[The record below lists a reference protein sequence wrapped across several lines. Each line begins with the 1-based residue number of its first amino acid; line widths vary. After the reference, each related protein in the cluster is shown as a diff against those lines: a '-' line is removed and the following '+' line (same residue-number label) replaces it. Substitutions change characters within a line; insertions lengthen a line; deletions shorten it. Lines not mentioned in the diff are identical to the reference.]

1 MSRSSTSETS
11 EPCVILRCIFSS
23 ASFSWTLISL
33 LARDSR
39 IVFLCFADAALRTEM
54 RDELSRSCLAVLPS
68 SVEGPASM
76 PTTARASVIVARAQG
91 GNQLRKFQTARPT
104 ELSSPKIP

>member
-39 IVFLCFADAALRTEM
+39 IVFLCFADAALRREM
-54 RDELSRSCLAVLPS
+54 RDELSRSCLAVLLSP
-68 SVEGPASM
+68 VEGPASM
-76 PTTARASVIVARAQG
+76 PTARASVIVACAGSQAG
-91 GNQLRKFQTARPT
+91 KFGFTG
-104 ELSSPKIP
+104 S

>member
-39 IVFLCFADAALRTEM
+39 IVFLCFADAALRREM
-54 RDELSRSCLAVLPS
+54 RDELSRSCLAVLLSP
-68 SVEGPASM
+68 VEGPASM
-76 PTTARASVIVARAQG
+76 PTTASVPVLPNFPGPLRT
-91 GNQLRKFQTARPT
+91 QLSLK
-104 ELSSPKIP
+104 LSSVSLQKKI